1 MCVSFYSIFSA
12 LICYG
17 SYLDLPRIT
26 FAGQFRADPPTAN
39 NDAENYN
46 YEFFNDSFD
55 PSWGLNGT
63 GEISFFECIITS
75 VTYLNG
81 TTSYTDPLV
90 NKPIIVN
97 PQGSPPKFVDIDPE
111 CQNKSQIFGM
121 KFGISQDNNDIAFLG
136 DWQPSIIAQ
145 DMWSRVSCLSES
157 DLNPPETSHWF
168 GSKGTTRITDV
179 LWGNISFS
187 EALQELYNNGIT
199 KELSIGQNY
208 FFYTRSYSEYL
219 EHNFTLGYV
228 VGTIGVGE
236 TNEPLNF
243 GGERLMTFED
253 VSQTDIAFN
262 PELKCNNSDAIKM
275 YKAPFIVNENR
286 QRLTVDFGNSIAMD
300 KFASIRD
307 FSMLYLGILT
317 SDGCVKIIANIP
329 YLEEGWL
336 GRTAGV
342 VDFDLE
348 LTDMNI
354 LANSE
359 LVVVRGT
366 DSSGLTVCSNT
377 LEYDLSH
384 VQVLLKETAYF
395 VRPLDNYVFRLTK
408 GQSQSVKLYV
418 THFGRPSNNTP
429 VTLQRTNPWTV
440 PEDGIIVESMTA
452 VTNSEGVAEFTFT
465 GGFVPYPRK
474 SSEFDELLDIDGQV
488 YRFMYNVTPIGD
500 SCQGSI
506 YEKFINSELA
516 FGICVNDIT
525 FLVWS
530 EFNYTRPYT
539 WVDHIEPIL
548 TQYYILYPIMRTI
561 LNMSDYSDVI
571 QAHNIHLLNLS
582 MRLDITHPSYMPV
595 TRDLSPVKRDM
606 ILEWLEDPR
615 FSVNP
620 ANITVLA
627 DFVCM
632 ETDQMYAFEPPE
644 SCQWNNEVLKEPFFS
659 LKVSEDVIISP
670 AFEEVEPVCGPSDYY
685 NCIAQMPANALLAQ
699 WQLDAM
705 HDNCSLESLKLQLQQ
720 AFQLEFYTIP
730 LYLTSLYSI
739 KEGFNLEVYALIRSV
754 MMQEML
760 HMAQVANILI
770 AVGGRPII
778 DSSEWAPKYP
788 AMGLPGN
795 VLPQL
800 NVTLEKAS
808 KSHIQR
814 VFMGVEYPHNT
825 SVTSDEPTITNSTIG
840 QFYDQILKC
849 MNKLVDN
856 GQDIFN
862 NSQIS
867 LQVEWP
873 WDNPYGTLYTVEDLD
888 TAEKAI
894 MDIQDQGEGAS
905 PIDPTVSSAEND
917 SLAHFYKFEEIVCGK
932 HLVLNNDTYSYSGV
946 DIPFNDCGVWP
957 MRNNPSSR
965 GIINNTNAYTE
976 ARAFHGVYRSLLR
989 KLQNVFSGAPEELKD
1004 TVSIMESLQVHGKK
1018 LMNISLNAT
1027 DPNSPT
1033 VGPVWD
1039 YEWEESNITQ
1049 TVDPDSSPSTYCLSL
1064 TMYILHMVLLKLIQH
1079 YIF

>member
-1 MCVSFYSIFSA
+1 MYVSFYSTHSA
-12 LICYG
+12 LICCG

-26 FAGQFRADPPTAN
+26 FAGKFRANTPTAN
-39 NDAENYN
+39 NSPLNYN
-46 YEFFNDSFD
+46 YKTPDEGFK
-55 PSWGLNGT
+55 PLWCPNGT
-63 GEISFFECIITS
+63 GEFSFFECSVTS

-97 PQGSPPKFVDIDPE
+97 PQNPPPKLVDIDPE
-111 CQNKSQIFGM
+111 CQIRSQIFGM
-121 KFGISQDNNDIAFLG
+121 KFGISQANNDIAFLG

-145 DMWSRVSCLSES
+145 DMWTRVSCLSES
-157 DLNPPETSHWF
+157 DFPQKSDHCF
-168 GSKGTTRITDV
+168 GSKGTTRITEV
-179 LWGNISFS
+179 LWGNVSFS
-187 EALQELYNNGIT
+187 EALEELYNNGIT

-208 FFYTRSYSEYL
+208 FFYTGGYPEYL
-219 EHNFTLGYV
+219 QYNFTLGYV
-228 VGTIGVGE
+228 VGTIGVGK

-253 VSQTDIAFN
+253 VQKTDIAFN
-262 PELKCNNSDAIKM
+262 SELKCNNVIKM
-275 YKAPFIVNENR
+275 YKAPFVVNIN
-286 QRLTVDFGNSIAMD
+286 QQILTVDFGNAIAMD
-300 KFASIRD
+300 SFASIRNI
-307 FSMLYLGILT
+307 SMLHLGILT
-317 SDGCVKIIANIP
+317 SDGCVKILASIP

-336 GRTAGV
+336 LRTAGV
-342 VDFDLE
+342 VDFE
-348 LTDMNI
+348 LDVTDMSI
-354 LANSE
+354 LANAE
-359 LVVVRGT
+359 LAVVRGT
-366 DSSGLTVCSNT
+366 KCSGLTVCSNT
-377 LEYDLSH
+377 PDNDFSH
-384 VQVLLKETAYF
+384 AQILLKETAYF

-418 THFGRPSNNTP
+418 THFGKPSYNTP

-465 GGFVPYPRK
+465 GGLVPYPRK
-474 SSEFDELLDIDGQV
+474 SSKYRELLDIDGQV

-500 SCQGSI
+500 TCRRSI
-506 YEKFINSELA
+506 YFKKLVNSEIV
-516 FGICVNDIT
+516 FGTCVNDIT
-525 FLVWS
+525 FRVWS

-539 WVDHIEPIL
+539 WVDHVKPIF
-548 TQYYILYPIMRTI
+548 TKYDMLYPMMRTI
-561 LNMSDYSDVI
+561 LNMSNYNDVI
-571 QAHNIHLLNLS
+571 QARNIQLLNFS

-627 DFVCM
+627 DSVCM
-632 ETDQMYAFEPPE
+632 ETGLMSTFDPPE
-644 SCQWNNEVLKEPFFS
+644 SCQWNNKVLKEPVFS

-670 AFEEVEPVCGPSDYY
+670 GFEEVEPVCGPSDYY
-685 NCIAQMPANALLAQ
+685 NCIAHMPANALLSQ

-705 HDNCSLESLKLQLQQ
+705 HGNCSLESLKLQLQQ

-730 LYLTSLYSI
+730 LYLTSMYSI
-739 KEGFNLEVYALIRSV
+739 KEGFNCEVHALIRSV

-760 HMAQVANILI
+760 HMAQVGNILI

-849 MNKLVDN
+849 MNKLVNN

-862 NSQIS
+862 DSQIS

-873 WDNPYGTLYTVEDLD
+873 WDNPYGTLHAIKDLD
-888 TAEKAI
+888 AAEKAI
-894 MDIQDQGEGAS
+894 RDIQDQGEGAS

-946 DIPFNDCGVWP
+946 DIPFNECGVWP

-976 ARAFHGVYRSLLR
+976 ARVFHGVYRSLLR
-989 KLQNVFSGAPEELKD
+989 KLQSVFSGAPEELKD
-1004 TVSIMESLQVHGKK
+1004 AVSIMKSLQVHGKQ
-1018 LMNISLNAT
+1018 LTSTPLDAS

-1033 VGPVWD
+1033 VGPVFD
-1039 YEWEESNITQ
+1039 YEWEESNT
-1049 TVDPDSSPSTYCLSL
+1049 
-1064 TMYILHMVLLKLIQH
+1064 K
-1079 YIF
+1079 

>member
-1 MCVSFYSIFSA
+1 MRMSFYSICSA
-12 LICYG
+12 LIGYG

-26 FAGQFRADPPTAN
+26 FAGRFRADCPTGN
-39 NDAENYN
+39 NDPLNYN
-46 YEFFNDSFD
+46 YEPFNGSFD

-63 GEISFFECIITS
+63 GEFQFFECIITS

-90 NKPIIVN
+90 NKPIIIN
-97 PQGSPPKFVDIDPE
+97 PQGSPPKFVDLDPE

-145 DMWSRVSCLSES
+145 DMWTRVSCLSKS
-157 DLNPPETSHWF
+157 DLTPPEISHWL
-168 GSKGTTRITDV
+168 GAKGTTRITNV

-187 EALQELYNNGIT
+187 EALKQLYNNGIT
-199 KELSIGQNY
+199 KELSVSQNL
-208 FFYTRSYSEYL
+208 FFYTRSFPKYL
-219 EHNFTLGYV
+219 QHNFTLGYV

-236 TNEPLNF
+236 ANEPLNF

-253 VSQTDIAFN
+253 VNQTDIAFN
-262 PELKCNNSDAIKM
+262 PELKCNNSYAIKM
-275 YKAPFIVNENR
+275 YKAPFIFNEIE
-286 QRLTVDFGNSIAMD
+286 QRLTVDFGNSMAMD
-300 KFASIRD
+300 NIASIRNI
-307 FSMLYLGILT
+307 SMLYLGILIF
-317 SDGCVKIIANIP
+317 DFCVIIIEKIP
-329 YLEEGWL
+329 YLKEGWL
-336 GRTAGV
+336 LKTAGV
-342 VDFDLE
+342 VDFK
-348 LTDMNI
+348 LTVSDEQF
-354 LANSE
+354 LRFSK
-359 LVVVRGT
+359 LVVVRCT
-366 DSSGLTVCSNT
+366 DSTGGLGVCHNT
-377 LEYDLSH
+377 LGFSH
-384 VQVLLKETAYF
+384 VQILLKEKAYF
-395 VRPLDNYVFRLTK
+395 VRPLGDYVFRLTK

-418 THFGRPSNNTP
+418 THFGSPSINTP
-429 VTLQRTNPWTV
+429 VTLQRANPWTV

-452 VTNSEGVAEFTFT
+452 VTDSEGVAKFTFT
-465 GGFVPYPRK
+465 GGSVPYPRK
-474 SSEFDELLDIDGQV
+474 SSDYTEPLDIDGQV
-488 YRFMYNVTPIGD
+488 YRFMYNVTPIGV

-506 YEKFINSELA
+506 YEKFINHELA
-516 FGICVNDIT
+516 FGTCINDIS

-530 EFNYTRPYT
+530 EFNYTPPYT
-539 WVDHIEPIL
+539 WVDHIQPIL

-561 LNMSDYSDVI
+561 LNMSDFNDINQTQNI
-571 QAHNIHLLNLS
+571 QLLNYS

-606 ILEWLEDPR
+606 ILEWLEEPR

-620 ANITVLA
+620 ANITVLM
-627 DFVCM
+627 DSVCM
-632 ETDQMYAFEPPE
+632 ETGQMSAFEPPE
-644 SCQWNNEVLKEPFFS
+644 SGQSNNAVLTEPVFCS
-659 LKVSEDVIISP
+659 NVSEDLIISP
-670 AFEEVEPVCGPSDYY
+670 EFEEFEPVCGPLDYY
-685 NCIAQMPANALLAQ
+685 NCIAQMPANAPLAQ
-699 WQLDAM
+699 WQLDAI

-739 KEGFNLEVYALIRSV
+739 KDGYNRVVYTLIRSV
-754 MMQEML
+754 LMQEML
-760 HMAQVANILI
+760 HMSQAANILI
-770 AVGGRPII
+770 AVGGQPII

-788 AMGLPGN
+788 AVGLPGN

-800 NVTLEKAS
+800 NVTLEKAT

-825 SVTSDEPTITNSTIG
+825 SVASDKPIITNSTIG

-849 MNKLVDN
+849 MKQLVDS

-862 NSQIS
+862 DSQIP
-867 LQVEWP
+867 LQVKWP
-873 WDNPYGTLYTVEDLD
+873 WDNPYGTLYTVKDLD

-894 MDIQDQGEGAS
+894 MEIKDQGEGAS
-905 PIDPTVSSAEND
+905 PINPNVSPAENN
-917 SLAHFYKFEEIVCGK
+917 SLAHFYKFGEIYCGK
-932 HLVLNNDTYSYSGV
+932 HLVLKNGTYSYSGV
-946 DIPFNDCGVWP
+946 DIPFNDSGVWQ

-976 ARAFHGVYRSLLR
+976 ARTFHGVYRSLLST
-989 KLQNVFSGAPEELKD
+989 LQNVFNGTPEELKD

-1018 LMNISLNAT
+1018 LMNISLNAS
-1027 DPNSPT
+1027 DPNSLT

-1049 TVDPDSSPSTYCLSL
+1049 TVDSDS
-1064 TMYILHMVLLKLIQH
+1064 
-1079 YIF
+1079 